1 MFFLWEC
8 WHRGYLFSLQGPGLQ
23 FTYAENL
30 KNYAD
35 NLINLTDWEFANH
48 QWMINL
54 EFVWIKKNHEK
65 NIFWTYF
72 CSLYIEFLGMWIAN
86 KSVQFFWKLI
96 WDNMNILRV
105 KSIMN
110 RDPSARMCNRIRVLR
125 GQQIKLVHTVSK
137 SKFWVIYAI
146 MKNFIRIGPIVL
158 VHQESGEN
166 NYEKTMSSHK

>member
-1 MFFLWEC
+1 
-8 WHRGYLFSLQGPGLQ
+8 
-23 FTYAENL
+23 
-30 KNYAD
+30 
-35 NLINLTDWEFANH
+35 
-48 QWMINL
+48 MINL

-72 CSLYIEFLGMWIAN
+72 CSLYIEYIGMWIAN

-125 GQQIKLVHTVSK
+125 DQQIKLVHTASK

-146 MKNFIRIGPIVL
+146 MKNFIRIGPNCVGSTRNQGRIIMKKQCPL
-158 VHQESGEN
+158 IN
-166 NYEKTMSSHK
+166 KPKNMN